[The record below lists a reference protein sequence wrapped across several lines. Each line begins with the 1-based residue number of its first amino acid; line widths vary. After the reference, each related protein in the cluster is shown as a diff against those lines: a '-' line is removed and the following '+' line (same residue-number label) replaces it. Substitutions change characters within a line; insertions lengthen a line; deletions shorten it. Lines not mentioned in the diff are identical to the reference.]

1 VSWRGAQGA
10 KGADEFVGADLE
22 ILLVAEEHRCF
33 PPLLPWLE
41 DFVLRRLVCV
51 QWIFFFFPF
60 FSCIV
65 V

>member
-41 DFVLRRLVCV
+41 DFVFSGFS
-51 QWIFFFFPF
+51 FFFLF
-60 FSCIV
+60 FLVLWCESG
-65 V
+65 